1 MDQTIVYIASH
12 YTDIISA
19 IGGLVIAARIIVK
32 LTPSPTDDS
41 VLETVVGFLKHIGLH
56 IDSSK

>member
-12 YTDIISA
+12 YTDIVSA
-19 IGGLVIAARIIVK
+19 IGGLVLAARIIVK
-32 LTPSPTDDS
+32 LTPSPADDS
-41 VLETVVGFLKHIGLH
+41 LLEKVIGVVKHIGLH

>member
-1 MDQTIVYIASH
+1 MTQTISYVAAHWS
-12 YTDIISA
+12 DIVSA

-32 LTPSPTDDS
+32 LTPSPADDS
-41 VLETVVGFLKHIGLH
+41 VLEKVVGFLKHIGLH

>member
-32 LTPSPTDDS
+32 LTPSPADDS
-41 VLETVVGFLKHIGLH
+41 VLEKVVGLLKHIGLH